1 MTDRYSKWNPRDSM
15 RSEVIPLDT
24 KGPKRLWGAPAGYV
38 TRRRGTPTVTNVYV
52 CPVHGAFEAKSDAAS
67 VACRTVVG
75 SLCLTSLPPQYV
87 DETCGLAS
95 PWSPSPFSAWQ
106 SSGMVRS

>member
-15 RSEVIPLDT
+15 TSEVIPLDT
-24 KGPKRLWGAPAGYV
+24 MGPKRLWSVPAGYV
-38 TRRRGTPTVTNVYV
+38 TRHRGTSTARNTYV
-52 CPVHGAFEAKSDAAS
+52 CPVHGAFEAQSDAES
-67 VACRTVVG
+67 VRCPADISDSVLAVM
-75 SLCLTSLPPQYV
+75 PD
-87 DETCGLAS
+87 DETCNEPS